1 MMRRRLS
8 AIALALALAGCTPPI
23 RQFNLKNQSLTCE
36 QANDYA
42 YRTLQSMGFTMT
54 RFEPATGAHAGT
66 LRGTREERGTQNV
79 TVGIACNGTSAN
91 VDASEDGKLLGQLEF
106 KRGFYLAFTAIAAQ
120 TAISTSIARQQAQ
133 RPIEQKTGQGLHVL
147 VEPVRGLGA
156 KLDFNLDLA
165 AAGVLPVRVSINNVT
180 PRTYTLD
187 PDDIVLAQK
196 DGTRVHPLT
205 VADAVQRVAGAASQ
219 KPANDASAA
228 PDSAEVTRRFQ
239 SKLLTARSIAAGQTL
254 QGYLFF
260 PLADYVKGRV
270 TLEDQASEEAEGF
283 VVEF

>member
-1 MMRRRLS
+1 VL
-8 AIALALALAGCTPPI
+8 ILALAGCTPPI
-23 RQFNLKNQSLTCE
+23 RQFDIKRQSLTCE

-54 RFEPATGAHAGT
+54 QFEPATAAHAGT
-66 LRGTREERGTQNV
+66 LRGTRDERGTQNV
-79 TVGIACNGTSAN
+79 TVGIACNGTTAN

-120 TAISTSIARQQAQ
+120 TAISASIARQQAQ
-133 RPIEQKTGQGLHVL
+133 RPIEGKTGQGLHVL

-156 KLDFNLDLA
+156 KLDFDLDLA

-180 PRTYTLD
+180 PRIYTLD

-205 VADAVQRVAGAASQ
+205 VADAVQRVASAATQ
-219 KPANDASAA
+219 KPANDASA

-260 PLADYVKGRV
+260 PLGDYVKGRV